1 MLQDTK
7 TIAPG
12 HQHNNLSKP
21 LCCSLHPVT
30 SGPEVALNW
39 RLENCPNVEVERDVF
54 AAGGRMYFSEC
65 DFSGCWELLVLVLV
79 LTEKE
84 NVLQRM

>member
-1 MLQDTK
+1 M
-7 TIAPG
+7 
-12 HQHNNLSKP
+12 
-21 LCCSLHPVT
+21 T

-65 DFSGCWELLVLVLV
+65 DFSGCLEVLVLALVLVLVLVLV

>member
-1 MLQDTK
+1 M
-7 TIAPG
+7 
-12 HQHNNLSKP
+12 
-21 LCCSLHPVT
+21 T
-30 SGPEVALNW
+30 SRPEVALNS

-54 AAGGRMYFSEC
+54 AAGGRMHLYIEC
-65 DFSGCWELLVLVLV
+65 DFSWCWELLVLALALVLVLV